1 MPYARPVVNAK
12 DNAKMHSKRAPDAHS
27 ATSII
32 QVEDS
37 VSTKAAKMLED
48 QLPDLPRP
56 VTYSGAELYSGHWC
70 RERTGQEL
78 LDHLAK
84 MPKFV
89 DMGVPTRVMI
99 RDISHMDKIVE
110 GDDIKL
116 FQKIPSPA
124 VIQKILEQCRPTES
138 PARFGKENR
147 VFTYSA
153 LVRMSNLG

>member
-84 MPKFV
+84 MPKF
-89 DMGVPTRVMI
+89 
-99 RDISHMDKIVE
+99 
-110 GDDIKL
+110 
-116 FQKIPSPA
+116 
-124 VIQKILEQCRPTES
+124 
-138 PARFGKENR
+138 
-147 VFTYSA
+147 
-153 LVRMSNLG
+153 